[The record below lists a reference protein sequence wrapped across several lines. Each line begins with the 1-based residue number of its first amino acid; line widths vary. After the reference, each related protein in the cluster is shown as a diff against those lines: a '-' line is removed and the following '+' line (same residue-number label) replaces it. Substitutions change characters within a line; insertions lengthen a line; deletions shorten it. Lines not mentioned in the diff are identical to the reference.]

1 MPFEGC
7 CCGGG
12 VALKGGSGGDG
23 GGGFGVVKEGS
34 GMEWVLT
41 VARGGQ
47 WEGDRIDGRW
57 RSIMEWAE
65 SPARKSFLAVVVV
78 AGCRSLHARTKHIEV
93 DCHYVRDQIK
103 SGLVKPSYVSTKEQV
118 ADVFTKVLP
127 TEQHYK
133 LLSKLGV
140 SVAFHSQLKGE
151 CKRGEG

>member
-57 RSIMEWAE
+57 RSIMELAGKVPPENFSGGGGSRRLPE
-65 SPARKSFLAVVVV
+65 SKQKIVSCGSGEAVVVEWVVTVARGGAWEGGSDRSEDGEHYWSWPEKSRRKSFLAVVVV
-78 AGCRSLHARTKHIEV
+78 AGCRR
-93 DCHYVRDQIK
+93 
-103 SGLVKPSYVSTKEQV
+103 
-118 ADVFTKVLP
+118 
-127 TEQHYK
+127 
-133 LLSKLGV
+133 
-140 SVAFHSQLKGE
+140 
-151 CKRGEG
+151 

>member
-78 AGCRSLHARTKHIEV
+78 AGCRSCGSGEAVVVEWVVTVARGGAWEGGS
-93 DCHYVRDQIK
+93 DRSEDGEHYWSWPEK
-103 SGLVKPSYVSTKEQV
+103 SRRKSFPAVVVV
-118 ADVFTKVLP
+118 A
-127 TEQHYK
+127 
-133 LLSKLGV
+133 G
-140 SVAFHSQLKGE
+140 
-151 CKRGEG
+151 CRR